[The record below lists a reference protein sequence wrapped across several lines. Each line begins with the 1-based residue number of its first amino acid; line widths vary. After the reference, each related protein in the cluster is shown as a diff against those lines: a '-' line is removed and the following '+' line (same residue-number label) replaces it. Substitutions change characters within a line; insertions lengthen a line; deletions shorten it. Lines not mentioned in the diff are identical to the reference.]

1 VKQPREHDWEQP
13 ARASARGTLSAGT
26 SVPGPGNAELA
37 RLLVP
42 EGSGLLPGGRVHP
55 AVESRIG
62 RARGGGA
69 SLDPAA
75 RGRIE
80 PLVGAS
86 LSDVRVHDNPD
97 ADALARSVQARAF
110 TTGRDVFF
118 ARGEYRPGSASGERL
133 LAHELTHVV
142 QQRGA
147 PVSGPLTVTEP
158 GDPFEREAERTADG
172 AGG

>member
-1 VKQPREHDWEQP
+1 MKQHREHDSDEPASQP
-13 ARASARGTLSAGT
+13 ARATPPTGT
-26 SVPGPGNAELA
+26 SSHGLGNAELA
-37 RLLVP
+37 RLLAT

-55 AVESRIG
+55 AVESQIG
-62 RARGGGA
+62 RARGGGV
-69 SLDPAA
+69 SLDPGA
-75 RGRIE
+75 RVRIE
-80 PLVGAS
+80 PLVGDS
-86 LSDVRVHDNPD
+86 LTDVRVHDNPS

-147 PVSGPLTVTEP
+147 PLSGPLTVSDP
-158 GDPFEREAERTADG
+158 GDPFEREADRTADG
-172 AGG
+172 AAG